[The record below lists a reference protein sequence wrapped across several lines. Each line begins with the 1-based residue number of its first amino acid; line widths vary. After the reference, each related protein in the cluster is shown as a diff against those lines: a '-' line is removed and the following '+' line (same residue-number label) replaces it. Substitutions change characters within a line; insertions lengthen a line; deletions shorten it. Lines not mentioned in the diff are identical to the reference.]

1 MHMLLIILVQVH
13 GQIIAFFFTMKR
25 LIVILALLSSSL
37 FTVQRADGAKL
48 ILNNMVGRVDYAAS
62 IFYY

>member
-1 MHMLLIILVQVH
+1 MARLLP
-13 GQIIAFFFTMKR
+13 FFFTMKR